1 MCRNGRQLSK
11 GCVHSLLQAGKVS
24 HGSGAPPGTIR
35 PKVRVFRPQGL
46 KLQMRHTPIVM
57 MAFIAGIID
66 LGALSHVAPEPILEA
81 TAWDVAG
88 GMS

>member
-1 MCRNGRQLSK
+1 
-11 GCVHSLLQAGKVS
+11 
-24 HGSGAPPGTIR
+24 
-35 PKVRVFRPQGL
+35 
-46 KLQMRHTPIVM
+46 MRHTPIVM